1 MIDTLFQIKRKVE
14 AHVSA
19 PLLRERESFLSKKQS
34 EGNGLRSLQMTADQ
48 LLFATLHLPLTNETV
63 MVDLSNILAMQRD
76 YDGPKST
83 FLVSTVV
90 QWLENMGLLDQR
102 FGDQSIMFN
111 RFSSVCHYRMRYLA
125 YPFYEERLSY
135 LKDLE
140 SRGMSFSRLHEY
152 AWMQLVIIDRLR
164 LNRQDRIYESDVE
177 NVIKDRIAEDCSK
190 GCIPSQKWIK
200 TFRAVAYGWL
210 SYAGI
215 LHKKQESEPLEHMVV
230 HQYLLWARDCKG
242 LAFSTLDGRKRELK
256 CFMSFIQSKN
266 DLPSLSLERVDE
278 YLRYRHNCGCGR
290 RSMAT
295 IVTTLRDFLRYAVTN
310 NLCSIVPDAIK
321 SPRRFSLETLPSAPS
336 WDDTERL
343 VGYYGNSDVRG
354 KRNTAIMALMTVY
367 GLRSS
372 EVANLRLHDVDWDKD
387 IIYIRRAKRGG
398 MQAFPLDRTVAG
410 LLSDYLLNGRKN
422 TMGREHLFLALCMPY
437 EAITRG
443 VVYNLVASAYKGLDI
458 KIRHRGGH
466 SLRHACASHLVNNG
480 GTLKDA
486 SDLLGH
492 RLFDTT
498 RIYAK
503 VDLKRLHEVAKMD
516 WEGLL

>member
-14 AHVSA
+14 AHMSA

-48 LLFATLHLPLTNETV
+48 LLFATHHLSLTNETV

-76 YDGPKST
+76 HDGPKST

-90 QWLENMGLLDQR
+90 QWLENMGLLDKR
-102 FGDQSIMFN
+102 FRDQSILFN

-140 SRGMSFSRLHEY
+140 SRGMSFRRLHEY
-152 AWMQLVIIDRLR
+152 AWMQLAIIDRLR
-164 LNRQDRIYESDVE
+164 LDGQDRIYDSDIE
-177 NVIKDRIAEDCSK
+177 KVIKNKVTEDCSR

-200 TFRAVAYGWL
+200 TFRVVAYGWL

-215 LHKKQESEPLEHMVV
+215 LHKKQESESAEHMVV
-230 HQYLLWARDCKG
+230 YQYLNWARDSKG
-242 LAFSTLDGRKRELK
+242 LAFATLDGRERELK

-321 SPRRFSLETLPSAPS
+321 SPRRFSSETLPSAPS

-372 EVANLRLHDVDWDKD
+372 EVANLRLHDVDWARTLSISDGQ
-387 IIYIRRAKRGG
+387 RG
-398 MQAFPLDRTVAG
+398 AACKPFP
-410 LLSDYLLNGRKN
+410 
-422 TMGREHLFLALCMPY
+422 
-437 EAITRG
+437 
-443 VVYNLVASAYKGLDI
+443 
-458 KIRHRGGH
+458 
-466 SLRHACASHLVNNG
+466 
-480 GTLKDA
+480 
-486 SDLLGH
+486 
-492 RLFDTT
+492 
-498 RIYAK
+498 
-503 VDLKRLHEVAKMD
+503 
-516 WEGLL
+516 